1 MADLDK
7 KAKLGL
13 TQEEIKYHVTTADEN
28 RQKIVTEVIEEP
40 IFPPGIIMLEDP
52 REEPHQKRVSLP
64 HEVLMKKVIQLFN
77 EKSSWKVEEIA
88 EHLQHPK
95 EPINKLLK

>member
-1 MADLDK
+1 
-7 KAKLGL
+7 
-13 TQEEIKYHVTTADEN
+13 
-28 RQKIVTEVIEEP
+28 
-40 IFPPGIIMLEDP
+40 MLEDP